1 MVSFCIRSL
10 PLFFIDL
17 LYVFTYALDVYKTI
31 AYVSLLSFYIFST
44 SVAFSQPLGV
54 GFGVGYEVEGGKGR
68 EGNIVSVTDKGT
80 YKLSTLPYDPKV
92 FGAIVDQT
100 PLTLVDQTLKN
111 AKIVLSSGETR
122 VLVNGEGGNISK
134 GDFITSSSTEGVG
147 MKATSSGYV
156 LGIALED
163 FRPRTPSE
171 SKLVAVNLR
180 IGNQFISTN
189 PRSNLLQVLKS
200 GLDAPTLAPLE
211 SLRYLL
217 SGLAVVAAF
226 IIGFASFGKTSS
238 TSIEAMGR
246 NPLAKNTIQTTVFF
260 NFLLTGLIMFSGVFL
275 AYLILII

>member
-1 MVSFCIRSL
+1 M
-10 PLFFIDL
+10 FFIDL
-17 LYVFTYALDVYKTI
+17 VRSFTYALKVHKTLTF
-31 AYVSLLSFYIFST
+31 LLVLSYLLLNNFI
-44 SVAFSQPLGV
+44 AFSQNLGI
-54 GFGVGYEVEGGKGR
+54 GFGVGYEIEAGKGR
-68 EGNIVSVTDKGT
+68 EGHIVSVTDKGT
-80 YKLSTLPYDPKV
+80 YKLSTVSYDPKM
-92 FGAIVDQT
+92 FGVIVNQT
-100 PLTLVDQTLKN
+100 PLTLVDETFKD
-111 AKIVLSSGETR
+111 AKIVISSGETK
-122 VLVNGEGGNISK
+122 VLVNGEGGSISK
-134 GDFITSSSTEGVG
+134 GDFITASSAEGMG

-163 FRPRTPSE
+163 FKPKTPKE
-171 SKLVAVNLR
+171 SKLMLVNLR

>member
-1 MVSFCIRSL
+1 MTKTLITLSIFVCS
-10 PLFFIDL
+10 
-17 LYVFTYALDVYKTI
+17 ALV
-31 AYVSLLSFYIFST
+31 VSLSLAQS
-44 SVAFSQPLGV
+44 LGI
-54 GFGVGYEVEGGKGR
+54 GFGVGYEIDGNKGK

-80 YKLSTLPYDPKV
+80 YKLSSGTYDPKM
-92 FGAIVDQT
+92 FGVIVNQT
-100 PLTLVDQTLKN
+100 PLTLVDETKN
-111 AKIVLSSGETR
+111 NARIVISSGETPT
-122 VLVNGEGGNISK
+122 LVNGEGGVISK
-134 GDFITSSSTEGVG
+134 GDFITSSSVEGVG

-163 FRPRTPSE
+163 FRPKTSTE
-171 SKLVAVNLR
+171 VKLLLVNLR
-180 IGNQFISTN
+180 IGNQFISSN

-226 IIGFASFGKTSS
+226 IIGFASFGRTSS

>member
-1 MVSFCIRSL
+1 MTSI
-10 PLFFIDL
+10 
-17 LYVFTYALDVYKTI
+17 VY
-31 AYVSLLSFYIFST
+31 
-44 SVAFSQPLGV
+44 SQSIGA
-54 GFGVGYEVEGGKGR
+54 GFGVGYDIEEGKGK
-68 EGNIVSVTDKGT
+68 EGNIVSVTDRGT
-80 YKLSTLPYDPKV
+80 YKLSAKAYDPKM
-92 FGAIVDQT
+92 FGVIVRET
-100 PLTLVDQTLKN
+100 PLTLINDSLKN
-111 AKIVLSSGETR
+111 PKIVLSSGEAR
-122 VLVNGEGGNISK
+122 VLLSGEGGPISK
-134 GDFITSSSTEGVG
+134 GDFITSSNKEGIG
-147 MKATSSGYV
+147 MRAVSSGHV

-163 FRPRTPSE
+163 FKSTS
-171 SKLVAVNLR
+171 SSDIKLISVNLR

-217 SGLAVVAAF
+217 SGLSVVAAF
-226 IIGFASFGKTSS
+226 IIGFASFGRTSS

>member
-1 MVSFCIRSL
+1 MV
-10 PLFFIDL
+10 
-17 LYVFTYALDVYKTI
+17 YGFTYALDVHKTKV
-31 AYVSLLSFYIFST
+31 YVCLLSFYVLT
-44 SVAFSQPLGV
+44 ASVAFSQPLGV
-54 GFGVGYEVEGGKGR
+54 GFGVGYEIEGGKGR
-68 EGNIVSVTDKGT
+68 EGNVVSVTDKGT
-80 YKLSTLPYDPKV
+80 YKLSTIPYDSKV

-100 PLTLVDQTLKN
+100 PLTLVDQALKN

-122 VLVNGEGGNISK
+122 VLVNGEGGSISK
-134 GDFITSSSTEGVG
+134 GDFVTSSSTEGLA

-163 FRPRTPSE
+163 FKPKTLSE
-171 SKLVAVNLR
+171 SKLVLVNLR

-238 TSIEAMGR
+238 TSIQAMGR